1 MYCTVKQ
8 RKVEVGADHDLL
20 YKSSQSVDKAFIH
33 SKLGLIRLQLLPS
46 VAICCSTSTPIIGQA
61 HRDKSPKRK
70 RCPSVT

>member
-20 YKSSQSVDKAFIH
+20 FKSSQSVDKVFIH

-46 VAICCSTSTPIIGQA
+46 VASLLFNFYTN
-61 HRDKSPKRK
+61 H
-70 RCPSVT
+70 